1 MSFIPKPQ
9 EIYKHFK
16 GNLYQITAVAE
27 HTETG
32 EKLVV
37 YQALYGDFKTYA
49 RPLAMF
55 TDRVDRE
62 KYPDAEQE
70 FRFELQ
76 GPEAR
81 RQREETEAPPESP
94 VRESPIQEATV
105 QETPV
110 QETPVQEAPVQEN
123 AAPKAEDRTASVSG
137 SEDAAGAGESGLDP
151 LVLEFLDAEDHAE
164 RLNILAGLHHRITDD
179 MITTM
184 AIACDVEIEEGD
196 LEKRYQA
203 LRTCLV
209 TRERYEC
216 NRLR

>member
-1 MSFIPKPQ
+1 MSFIPKPH

-16 GNLYQITAVAE
+16 GNLYQITAIAE

-32 EKLVV
+32 EQLVI

-49 RPLAMF
+49 RPLSMF
-55 TDRVDRE
+55 VSRVDRT

-76 GPEAR
+76 GPEAG
-81 RQREETEAPPESP
+81 RQREESTEP
-94 VRESPIQEATV
+94 VKEEA
-105 QETPV
+105 
-110 QETPVQEAPVQEN
+110 
-123 AAPKAEDRTASVSG
+123 
-137 SEDAAGAGESGLDP
+137 AAGREAAKSSRQGMDVKASAEMHAQLGGEEPSEGELALDP
-151 LVLEFLDAEDHAE
+151 MVLEFLDADDYEQ

-184 AIACDVEIEEGD
+184 AIACDVEINDGDTEERYEALKTCLLT
-196 LEKRYQA
+196 LEK
-203 LRTCLV
+203 
-209 TRERYEC
+209 YEC